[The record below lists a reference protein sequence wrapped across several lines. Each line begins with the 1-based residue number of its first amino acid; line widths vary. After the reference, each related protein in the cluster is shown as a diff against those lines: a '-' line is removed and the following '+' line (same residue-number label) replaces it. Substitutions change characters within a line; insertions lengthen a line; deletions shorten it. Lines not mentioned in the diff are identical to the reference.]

1 MVSRET
7 SRPDDGDVDV
17 RTQIK
22 AGVKETW
29 AVGLGLIPLGLAF
42 GLLMAQTGF
51 AWWWTPVFSI
61 VIYAGS
67 MEFLAV
73 GLVTSG
79 VGPISA
85 LVTGFMVN
93 FRHIFYGLTFP
104 RDEVRSRL
112 GRAYS
117 TYAITDE
124 SYAIVSARGNV
135 PIGGAQVLTIQIL
148 CQLLWVI
155 PGIIGSLAGTAV
167 PDGIEGMEF
176 ALTALFV
183 VLAWEAFRNNMDFS
197 LPLSALGLAM
207 LAAAFAP
214 SQILVIALTCYFIL
228 LVIRNASPR
237 IDGLMTL
244 RTKSPSGDHRTT
256 KNYLSP
262 VAEDEHLEV
271 SRETPDVACRD
282 DEQECKRGGDE

>member
-7 SRPDDGDVDV
+7 SRSGDRDV
-17 RTQIK
+17 GAKNQIK

-42 GLLMAQTGF
+42 GLLMSQTGF
-51 AWWWTPVFSI
+51 AWWWTPIFST

-79 VGPISA
+79 VGPVSA
-85 LVTGFMVN
+85 LITGFMVN

-104 RDEVRSRL
+104 RDEIRSPL

-124 SYAIVSARGNV
+124 SYAIVSARGNR
-135 PIGGAQVLTIQIL
+135 PIGGVQVLAIQIL

-155 PGIIGSLAGTAV
+155 PGIVGAIAGTAV
-167 PDGIEGMEF
+167 PDSVKGMEF

-183 VLAWEAFRNNMDFS
+183 VLAWESFRNNMDFS
-197 LPLSALGLAM
+197 LPLSALALAALAM
-207 LAAAFAP
+207 VLAPA
-214 SQILVIALTCYFIL
+214 QILVIALTCYFIL
-228 LVIRNASPR
+228 LVIRNVSPR
-237 IDGLMTL
+237 IDRLMTFRL
-244 RTKSPSGDHRTT
+244 KRSSDVDMAIAADSLAG
-256 KNYLSP
+256 
-262 VAEDEHLEV
+262 EDAINPNV
-271 SRETPDVACRD
+271 SRETLNPRRGD
-282 DEQECKRGGDE
+282 DDRGDAQ